1 MVFQAG
7 IEIVAFR
14 QGWHATFF
22 ARTLATNTA
31 MRGVG
36 CQPLFAFH
44 LGHDAGSLDRVVI
57 AFHHLP

>member
-1 MVFQAG
+1 MVFQTG
-7 IEIVAFR
+7 IETVASR
-14 QGWHATFF
+14 QEWHANFF
-22 ARTLATNTA
+22 AAILAANTA

-36 CQPLFAFH
+36 CQPLLAFH